1 MALVLRCYHLCIDAG
16 QFENVPATGGVPHG
30 TKGVPRDK
38 LRERMTAEGFTAGT
52 ENPESIRRAM
62 NRTIDAL
69 IENQTL
75 RGNPSL
81 VWEPL
86 Q

>member
-1 MALVLRCYHLCIDAG
+1 
-16 QFENVPATGGVPHG
+16 
-30 TKGVPRDK
+30 
-38 LRERMTAEGFTAGT
+38 MTAEGFTAGT
-52 ENPESIRRAM
+52 ENPESIRKAM

-69 IENQTL
+69 IENQAL
-75 RGNPSL
+75 RANQYL